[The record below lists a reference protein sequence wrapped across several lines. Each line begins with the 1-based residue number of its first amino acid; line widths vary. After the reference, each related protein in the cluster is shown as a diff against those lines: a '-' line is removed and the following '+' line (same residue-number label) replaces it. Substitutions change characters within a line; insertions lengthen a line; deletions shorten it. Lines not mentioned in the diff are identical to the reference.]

1 MKRCSLL
8 LITREI
14 HIKRTTYYLTQ
25 SEWTSLK
32 CLQVINARED
42 EEEENLLTLLVR
54 MEIGAVT
61 IEKSMKALQEN

>member
-8 LITREI
+8 LITREL
-14 HIKRTTYYLTQ
+14 HIKRTRYYLTQ

-32 CLQVINARED
+32 CLQVISAREE

>member
-14 HIKRTTYYLTQ
+14 HIKRTRYYLTQ
-25 SEWTSLK
+25 SKWTSLK